1 MAKKESNPEIVSN
14 TSEKPKDK
22 KKEKLEEPETNGLP
36 NMDFKKLLG
45 CGG

>member
-1 MAKKESNPEIVSN
+1 MTKKERNAEKAII

-22 KKEKLEEPETNGLP
+22 KKEKLEEPETIGLP
-36 NMDFKKLLG
+36 SMDFKKLLG